1 MLTKNAAIVR
11 EIEAQ
16 IMTVD
21 TDLKNEEN
29 GSVSVYVDL
38 LMKKRQLVEL
48 LYQEQIKKDYTD
60 ELQT

>member
-1 MLTKNAAIVR
+1 MLTKREAIIR

-21 TDLKNEEN
+21 NDLKNEEN
-29 GSVSVYVDL
+29 GSVSVYVEL

-48 LYQEQIKKDYTD
+48 LHQEQTKKEYTD
-60 ELQT
+60 GL